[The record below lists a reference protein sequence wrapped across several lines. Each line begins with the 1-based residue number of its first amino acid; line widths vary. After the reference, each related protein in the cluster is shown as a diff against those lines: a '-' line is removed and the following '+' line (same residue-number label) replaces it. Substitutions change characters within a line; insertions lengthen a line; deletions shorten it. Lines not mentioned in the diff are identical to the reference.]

1 MRCTIVGSGDAF
13 GSGGRHTTCFH
24 LTSGGG
30 TLLVDCGA
38 SAMVALGRAGV
49 SASEVDGVVITHLHG
64 DHFGGLPFFLLHQ
77 HAEAAR
83 DKPLTLAGP
92 PGVYQRVMDA
102 MRVLFSGCPSDWR
115 FPLTVL
121 EMTAETPVEVAGFR
135 VAPFAV
141 VHSITPTHAVR
152 VSDGAATFAYA
163 ADTSWTDT
171 LHRVAADADLFVMEC
186 FGYDKEQAGH
196 TDWLTLREK
205 LPGLTAKRVMLT
217 HMSAPMLDRL
227 DAVRGV
233 EIARDGLTVEL

>member
-1 MRCTIVGSGDAF
+1 MQCTILGSGDAF
-13 GSGGRHTTCFH
+13 GSGGRHTTCQH
-24 LTSGGG
+24 LTSGAG

-49 SASEVDGVVITHLHG
+49 SASEIDGVVITHLHG
-64 DHFGGLPFFLLHQ
+64 DHFGGLPFLLLYEQ
-77 HAEAAR
+77 VESER
-83 DKPLTLAGP
+83 SKPLTLAGP
-92 PGVYQRVMDA
+92 PGVYQRVMEA
-102 MRVLFSGCPSDWR
+102 MQVLFSGCPSDWR

-135 VAPFAV
+135 VEPYPV
-141 VHSITPTHAVR
+141 VHSIAPTHAVR
-152 VSDGAATFAYA
+152 VSDGAATFAYS

-171 LHRVAADADLFVMEC
+171 LYRVADRADLFVTEC
-186 FGYDKEQAGH
+186 FGYDEEQAGH

-227 DAVRGV
+227 DAVEGV